1 MIVLCM
7 DPDAIIIGGGLRDLP
22 NLCHAV
28 KSLIPRY
35 CFVRDLKTAILPA
48 QHDSDSGVRGAAW
61 L

>member
-1 MIVLCM
+1 M